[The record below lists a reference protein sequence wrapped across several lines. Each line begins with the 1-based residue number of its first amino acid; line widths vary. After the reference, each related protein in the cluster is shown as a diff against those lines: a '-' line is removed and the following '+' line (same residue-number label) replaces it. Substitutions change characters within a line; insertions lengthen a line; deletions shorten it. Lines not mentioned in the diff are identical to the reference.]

1 MTILKKIKLG
11 TKTKKGEKAKE
22 KKWLKPD
29 GKLTVDVYETDSE
42 IIIQSAVAGVKAEDL
57 DIFVEDDVLEIR
69 GLRESPEEAEG
80 VNYFY
85 QECYWG
91 PFSREIILPK
101 EVDNS
106 KIKASMKTGILVIT
120 LPKIEKEKKTKI
132 KLETKKK
139 KE

>member
-11 TKTKKGEKAKE
+11 TKTKKEKKTKE
-22 KKWLKPD
+22 KKWLKPE

-69 GLRESPEEAEG
+69 GVRECPEEVEG
-80 VNYFY
+80 ANYFY

-91 PFSREIILPK
+91 PFSREVILPK

-106 KIKASMKTGILVIT
+106 KIKASMKTGVLVIT

-132 KLETKKK
+132 TLKTKKK
-139 KE
+139 EE